1 MVTCNRKNK
10 RLKIPLYCRMM
21 DPGESAAGGAEGDCK
36 SSQAK
41 GSGPDETP

>member
-1 MVTCNRKNK
+1 
-10 RLKIPLYCRMM
+10 MM
-21 DPGESAAGGAEGDCK
+21 DPGETAAGGAEGDRK

>member
-1 MVTCNRKNK
+1 MVT
-10 RLKIPLYCRMM
+10 LYWKSMTHVLLEYRRMM
-21 DPGESAAGGAEGDCK
+21 DPGEPAAGGAEGDRK

>member
-1 MVTCNRKNK
+1 MVTCREKK
-10 RLKIPLYCRMM
+10 RAQGPVYKRMM
-21 DPGESAAGGAEGDCK
+21 GPGETAAGGAEGDRE

>member
-1 MVTCNRKNK
+1 M
-10 RLKIPLYCRMM
+10 PLYRRMM
-21 DPGESAAGGAEGDCK
+21 NPGESAAGGAEGDRE